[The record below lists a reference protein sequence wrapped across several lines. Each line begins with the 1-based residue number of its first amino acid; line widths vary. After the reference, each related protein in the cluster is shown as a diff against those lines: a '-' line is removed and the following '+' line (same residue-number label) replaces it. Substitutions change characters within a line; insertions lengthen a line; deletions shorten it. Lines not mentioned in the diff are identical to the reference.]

1 MSLVQRKS
9 SFCAK
14 NLHKDT
20 PEFDLLLN
28 VGGTV
33 IKTYRILLT
42 VACPYFATLINDASG
57 DDVDKLELLDGK
69 NGSAKGAI
77 LANDASGDVAK
88 LEILDFKEGE
98 DSVRGKAGCVR
109 VGHLG
114 SMEIFMEK
122 EEKIGEI
129 VVTGRSWRSFLE
141 CLHPFKT
148 PLGVMTKLG
157 TSDLEEVFAIAFKY
171 GSEKLIKAWEVPL
184 ISAGGLNNKST
195 KFLVMASHHGMHDY
209 VNLRIAQLLKRL
221 EVIEYGSFNSRMIR
235 SNQNNNFKKL
245 MRLVFQLSP
254 AGIKQALGLV
264 FMKLYVVTGTPSSAG
279 LCDTESGETVRNWI
293 SNMIRQ

>member
-1 MSLVQRKS
+1 MLLEKGTPGAEASAHTATDVDCPRVSQDSGRTLPVNSPKATASFTFPHAVNSDQVPKLKARSHSKLPAAMSLVQRKS

-88 LEILDFKEGE
+88 LEILDFKEGK

-129 VVTGRSWRSFLE
+129 VVTGR
-141 CLHPFKT
+141 
-148 PLGVMTKLG
+148 
-157 TSDLEEVFAIAFKY
+157 
-171 GSEKLIKAWEVPL
+171 
-184 ISAGGLNNKST
+184 
-195 KFLVMASHHGMHDY
+195 
-209 VNLRIAQLLKRL
+209 
-221 EVIEYGSFNSRMIR
+221 
-235 SNQNNNFKKL
+235 
-245 MRLVFQLSP
+245 
-254 AGIKQALGLV
+254 
-264 FMKLYVVTGTPSSAG
+264 
-279 LCDTESGETVRNWI
+279 WI
-293 SNMIRQ
+293 